1 MNIFLFDH
9 TSDDPCKKSLIF
21 LCVPLMCG
29 VCMILNFRMRSA
41 FRKQRNQI
49 GELNARIEDSLLGH
63 KVVKAFTNEEVEN
76 EKFEKDTQLQT
87 KSERIPISSG

>member
-1 MNIFLFDH
+1 
-9 TSDDPCKKSLIF
+9 
-21 LCVPLMCG
+21 MCG

-63 KVVKAFTNEEVEN
+63 KVVKAFTNEEVEM
-76 EKFEKDTQLQT
+76 
-87 KSERIPISSG
+87 ISSRRTTVLSWTSKS